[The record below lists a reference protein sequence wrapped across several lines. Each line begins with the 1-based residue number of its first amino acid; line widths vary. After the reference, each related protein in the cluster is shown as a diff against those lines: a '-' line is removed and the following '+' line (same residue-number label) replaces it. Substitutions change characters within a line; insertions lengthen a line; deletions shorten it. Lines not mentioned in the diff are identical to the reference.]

1 MRLTLGTAT
10 GWTLLTSLLLHSAFA
25 KDAENATAVAAERK
39 FDFTYSVEVAA
50 VPEGS
55 GPVDVFVPLAKSDE
69 HQEILSKQVT
79 ASVPGE
85 ERTEP
90 KFGNTFWHGHLAKSD
105 GKPIT
110 VTVNYSAIRKR
121 FARDTMVANSADTYT
136 AKEKAELAEYLKPD
150 ALVPVSGEL
159 IERIRKDV
167 PAAGT
172 SPQQRAK
179 AIYDYV
185 VDTMEYKKVGTG
197 WGNGDTAWACS
208 QRYGNCTDFHSL
220 FISLARAEGIPA
232 RFEIGFSI
240 PEGVASA
247 DIGGYHCWAE
257 FFLPTVGWVPI
268 DASEAKKNLAKRE
281 LFFGTHPA
289 DRIQFTMG
297 RDLKLGAGHTT
308 APLNFFIYPH
318 VEVAGQKL
326 EKEKIKNSF
335 KFATAE

>member
-1 MRLTLGTAT
+1 MRSIFGATT
-10 GWTLLTSLLLHSAFA
+10 GWAVLAGLLLHSAVA
-25 KDAENATAVAAERK
+25 MDAESSAAPVNERK
-39 FDFTYSVEVAA
+39 FDFTYSFEIEPIPA
-50 VPEGS
+50 GT

-69 HQEILSKQVT
+69 HQEILVT
-79 ASVPGE
+79 EINASIPGE
-85 ERTEP
+85 ERKETR
-90 KFGNTFWHGHLAKSD
+90 FGNSFWHGHLAKSD

-110 VTVNYSAIRKR
+110 VTVQYSAIRKR
-121 FARDTMVANSADTYT
+121 FAREVMEANEGATYS

-150 ALVPVSGEL
+150 VLVPVSGEL
-159 IERIRKDV
+159 IDKIRKDV
-167 PAAGT
+167 PVTGS

-240 PEGVASA
+240 PEDKESG

-257 FFLPTVGWVPI
+257 FYLPTVGWVPI

-297 RDLKLGAGHTT
+297 RDLKLGNGHNT

-326 EKEKIKNSF
+326 AKEKIKNSF
-335 KFATAE
+335 KFAATK